1 MYMLSAGVSAWT
13 DLDPGGGTC
22 GGDSDAQV
30 S

>member
-1 MYMLSAGVSAWT
+1 MYVLSASVSAWT
-13 DLDPGGGTC
+13 DLDPGGVTC